1 MLSQRGIQAN
11 LDKCQVVIEMRSP
24 KTFKE
29 IQRLTGRIAS
39 LIRFLPWI
47 AEKARPI
54 MNLLKKTKK
63 FKWDQEYEQA
73 FQNLKLTLAT
83 LPLLIKLDSLK
94 SLIIYPLVS
103 GKAISTVTIQEN
115 KGTIYFVSQIL
126 HEAETRYQLIKKVAL
141 TLVYVAQ
148 RLQ

>member
-1 MLSQRGIQAN
+1 
-11 LDKCQVVIEMRSP
+11 
-24 KTFKE
+24 
-29 IQRLTGRIAS
+29 
-39 LIRFLPWI
+39 
-47 AEKARPI
+47 